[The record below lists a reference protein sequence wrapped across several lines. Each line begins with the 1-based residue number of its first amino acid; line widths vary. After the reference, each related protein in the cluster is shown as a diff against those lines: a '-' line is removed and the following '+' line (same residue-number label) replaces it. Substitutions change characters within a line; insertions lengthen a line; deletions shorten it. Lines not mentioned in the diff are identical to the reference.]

1 MQLVLKDIDL
11 KTSWIK
17 TGKESFIYFET
28 IDSTLNI
35 ALDQQFQESSVGKI
49 VITDNQTSGKG
60 SYNKSWYSESYKDLT
75 FSIILGSSNNFQQ
88 NLIDKTCSAIVSILN
103 KYQIEA
109 YQKLPND
116 IYVKD
121 RKLAGILLSNVQIG
135 NSGNYQAL
143 SVGININSNI
153 ELKELDRNAKANHTS
168 FAKELGK
175 EINREKVLVEIIE
188 LLDKV
193 IQKQVNQ

>member
-60 SYNKSWYSESYKDLT
+60 SYNKSWYSEPYKDLT

-88 NLIDKTCSAIVSILN
+88 NLIDETCSVIVSILN

-109 YQKLPND
+109 YQKPPND

-121 RKLAGILLSNVQIG
+121 RKIAGILLSNIKIG
-135 NSGNYQAL
+135 NGENYQAL

-153 ELKELDRNAKANHTS
+153 ELKELHINAKANHTS

-175 EINREKVLVEIIE
+175 KINREKVLIEIIE
-188 LLDKV
+188 SLDKA
-193 IQKQVNQ
+193 IQKQVDQ

>member
-1 MQLVLKDIDL
+1 MQLILEDIDL
-11 KTSWIK
+11 KTCWIK
-17 TGKESFIYFET
+17 SGKESFIYFET

-75 FSIILGSSNNFQQ
+75 LSIILGSSNNFQQ
-88 NLIDKTCSAIVSILN
+88 NLIDETCSVIVSILN
-103 KYQIEA
+103 EYQIEA
-109 YQKLPND
+109 YQKPPND

-121 RKLAGILLSNVQIG
+121 RKIAGILLSNVQTG
-135 NSGNYQAL
+135 NRSNYQAL
-143 SVGININSNI
+143 SIGININSNI
-153 ELKELDRNAKANHTS
+153 ELKELDSNAKANHTS

-175 EINREKVLVEIIE
+175 EINLSLIHI
-188 LLDKV
+188 
-193 IQKQVNQ
+193 

>member
-60 SYNKSWYSESYKDLT
+60 SYNKSWYSEPYKDLT

-175 EINREKVLVEIIE
+175 EIKREKVLVEIIE
-188 LLDKV
+188 LLDKT
-193 IQKQVNQ
+193 IQKQVDQ

>member
-1 MQLVLKDIDL
+1 MQLILKDIDL
-11 KTSWIK
+11 KTCWIK
-17 TGKESFIYFET
+17 SGKESFIYFKT

-88 NLIDKTCSAIVSILN
+88 NLIDETCSVIVSVLN
-103 KYQIEA
+103 EYQIEA

-116 IYVKD
+116 IYVRD
-121 RKLAGILLSNVQIG
+121 RKIAGILLSNVQTGI
-135 NSGNYQAL
+135 SGNYQAL

-153 ELKELDRNAKANHTS
+153 ELKKLDSNAKANHTS

>member
-11 KTSWIK
+11 KTCWIK
-17 TGKESFIYFET
+17 SGKKSFIYFET
-28 IDSTLNI
+28 IDTTLNI

-88 NLIDKTCSAIVSILN
+88 NLIDETCSVIVSVLN
-103 KYQIEA
+103 EYQIEA

-116 IYVKD
+116 IYVRDK
-121 RKLAGILLSNVQIG
+121 KIAGVLLSNVQTG

-153 ELKELDRNAKANHTS
+153 ELKKLDSNAKANHTS

>member
-1 MQLVLKDIDL
+1 MQLILEDIDL
-11 KTSWIK
+11 KTCWIK
-17 TGKESFIYFET
+17 SGKESFIYFET

-49 VITDNQTSGKG
+49 VITDNQTFGKG

-88 NLIDKTCSAIVSILN
+88 NLIDETCSVIVSILN

-109 YQKLPND
+109 YQKPPND
-116 IYVKD
+116 IYVRE
-121 RKLAGILLSNVQIG
+121 RKIAGILLSNVQIA

-153 ELKELDRNAKANHTS
+153 ELKELDSNAKANHTS
-168 FAKELGK
+168 FVKELGK

>member
-1 MQLVLKDIDL
+1 MQLILKDIDL

-60 SYNKSWYSESYKDLT
+60 SYNKSWYSEPYKDLT

>member
-60 SYNKSWYSESYKDLT
+60 SYNKSWYSEPYKDLT

-103 KYQIEA
+103 KYQIKA

-153 ELKELDRNAKANHTS
+153 ELKELDSNAKADHTS
-168 FAKELGK
+168 FAKELGI

-188 LLDKV
+188 LLDKA
-193 IQKQVNQ
+193 IQKQVDQ

>member
-1 MQLVLKDIDL
+1 MQLILKDIDL
-11 KTSWIK
+11 KTNWIQS
-17 TGKESFIYFET
+17 GKGSFIYFET

-35 ALDQQFQESSVGKI
+35 ALDQQFQVSSIGKI

-60 SYNKSWYSESYKDLT
+60 SYNKFWYSESYKDLT

-88 NLIDKTCSAIVSILN
+88 NLIDETCSVIVSILN
-103 KYQIEA
+103 EYQIEA
-109 YQKLPND
+109 YQKPPND
-116 IYVKD
+116 IFVKN
-121 RKLAGILLSNVQIG
+121 RKIAGILLSNIQIG
-135 NSGNYQAL
+135 NSENYQAL

-153 ELKELDRNAKANHTS
+153 ELKELDINAKANHTS
-168 FAKELGK
+168 FVKELGK

-188 LLDKV
+188 ILDKV

>member
-1 MQLVLKDIDL
+1 MQLILEDIDL
-11 KTSWIK
+11 KTCWIK
-17 TGKESFIYFET
+17 SGKESFIYFET

-88 NLIDKTCSAIVSILN
+88 NLIDETCSVIVSVLN
-103 KYQIEA
+103 EYQIEA

-116 IYVKD
+116 IYVRD
-121 RKLAGILLSNVQIG
+121 RKIAGILLSNVQ
-135 NSGNYQAL
+135 SGKSSNYQAL

-153 ELKELDRNAKANHTS
+153 ELKELDSNAKVNHTS

>member
-1 MQLVLKDIDL
+1 MQLILKDIDL

-17 TGKESFIYFET
+17 SGKESFIYFET

-35 ALDQQFQESSVGKI
+35 ALDQQFQESSIGKI

-75 FSIILGSSNNFQQ
+75 FSVILGSSNNFQQ
-88 NLIDKTCSAIVSILN
+88 NLIDETCSVIASILN
-103 KYQIEA
+103 EYQIEA
-109 YQKLPND
+109 YQKPPND

-121 RKLAGILLSNVQIG
+121 RKIAGILLSNVQIG

-143 SVGININSNI
+143 SVGININSSI
-153 ELKELDRNAKANHTS
+153 ELKELDINAKANHTS
-168 FAKELGK
+168 FAKELGR
-175 EINREKVLVEIIE
+175 EINREKVLVKIIE
-188 LLDKV
+188 LLDIV
-193 IQKQVNQ
+193 IQKQVDQ

>member
-35 ALDQQFQESSVGKI
+35 ALDQQFQERSVGKI

>member
-1 MQLVLKDIDL
+1 MQLILKDIDL
-11 KTSWIK
+11 KTNWIK
-17 TGKESFIYFET
+17 SGIGSFIYFET

-35 ALDQQFQESSVGKI
+35 ALNQQYQESSIGKI

-60 SYNKSWYSESYKDLT
+60 SYNKSWYSEPYKDLT

-88 NLIDKTCSAIVSILN
+88 NLIDETCSVIVSVLN
-103 KYQIEA
+103 EYQIEA

-116 IYVKD
+116 IYVRDK
-121 RKLAGILLSNVQIG
+121 KIAGVLLSNVQTG
-135 NSGNYQAL
+135 NSGDYQAL

-153 ELKELDRNAKANHTS
+153 ELKKLDSNAKANHTS

-188 LLDKV
+188 LIDKT
-193 IQKQVNQ
+193 IQKQVDQ

>member
-1 MQLVLKDIDL
+1 MQLILKDIDL
-11 KTSWIK
+11 KTCWIK
-17 TGKESFIYFET
+17 SGKESFIYFET

-88 NLIDKTCSAIVSILN
+88 NLIDETCSVIVSVLN
-103 KYQIEA
+103 EYQIEA

-116 IYVKD
+116 IYVRD
-121 RKLAGILLSNVQIG
+121 RKIAGILLSNVQIG

-153 ELKELDRNAKANHTS
+153 ELKKLDSNAKANHTS

>member
-1 MQLVLKDIDL
+1 MQLILKDIDL
-11 KTSWIK
+11 KTCWIK
-17 TGKESFIYFET
+17 PGKESFIYFET

-35 ALDQQFQESSVGKI
+35 ALDQQFQERSVGKI

-88 NLIDKTCSAIVSILN
+88 NLIDETCSVIVSILN

-109 YQKLPND
+109 YQKPPND
-116 IYVKD
+116 IYVRD
-121 RKLAGILLSNVQIG
+121 RKIAGILLSNVQIG
-135 NSGNYQAL
+135 NNGNYQAL

-153 ELKELDRNAKANHTS
+153 ELKELDINAKANHTS

>member
-1 MQLVLKDIDL
+1 MQLILKDIDL
-11 KTSWIK
+11 NTCWIK
-17 TGKESFIYFET
+17 SGKESFIYFER

-75 FSIILGSSNNFQQ
+75 CSIILGSANNFQQ
-88 NLIDKTCSAIVSILN
+88 NLIDETCSALVSILN
-103 KYQIEA
+103 EYQIEA
-109 YQKLPND
+109 YQKPPND
-116 IYVKD
+116 IYVRD
-121 RKLAGILLSNVQIG
+121 RKIAGILLSNVQTG
-135 NSGNYQAL
+135 NSDNYQAL

-153 ELKELDRNAKANHTS
+153 ELKELDSNAKANHTS

>member
-1 MQLVLKDIDL
+1 MQLILEDIDL
-11 KTSWIK
+11 KTCWIK
-17 TGKESFIYFET
+17 SGKKSFIYFET

-88 NLIDKTCSAIVSILN
+88 NLIDETCSVIVSVLN
-103 KYQIEA
+103 EYQIEA

-116 IYVKD
+116 IYVRD
-121 RKLAGILLSNVQIG
+121 RKIAGILLSNIQIG

-153 ELKELDRNAKANHTS
+153 ELKKLDSNAKANHTS

>member
-1 MQLVLKDIDL
+1 MQLILEDIDL
-11 KTSWIK
+11 KTCWIK
-17 TGKESFIYFET
+17 SGKESFIYFET

-60 SYNKSWYSESYKDLT
+60 SYNKSWYSEPYKDLT

-88 NLIDKTCSAIVSILN
+88 NLIDETCSVIARILN
-103 KYQIEA
+103 EYQIEA

-116 IYVKD
+116 IYVRDK
-121 RKLAGILLSNVQIG
+121 KIAGVLLSNVQTG

-153 ELKELDRNAKANHTS
+153 ELKKLDSNAKANHTS

>member
-1 MQLVLKDIDL
+1 MQLILKDIDL

-17 TGKESFIYFET
+17 SGKESFIYFET

-49 VITDNQTSGKG
+49 VIADNQTSGKG

-75 FSIILGSSNNFQQ
+75 FSIILGSSNNFKQ
-88 NLIDKTCSAIVSILN
+88 NLIDETCSVIVSILN
-103 KYQIEA
+103 KYHIEA
-109 YQKLPND
+109 YQKPPND

-121 RKLAGILLSNVQIG
+121 RKIAGILLSNVQIG
-135 NSGNYQAL
+135 NSSNYQAL

>member
-1 MQLVLKDIDL
+1 MQLILKDIDL
-11 KTSWIK
+11 KTCWIK
-17 TGKESFIYFET
+17 PGKESFIYFET

-35 ALDQQFQESSVGKI
+35 ALDQQFQERSVGKI

-60 SYNKSWYSESYKDLT
+60 SYNKSWYSESCKDLT

-88 NLIDKTCSAIVSILN
+88 NLIDETCSVIVSVLN
-103 KYQIEA
+103 EYQIEA

-116 IYVKD
+116 IYVRD
-121 RKLAGILLSNVQIG
+121 RKIAGILLSNVQTG

-153 ELKELDRNAKANHTS
+153 ELKKLDSNAKANHTS
-168 FAKELGK
+168 FAKELGR
-175 EINREKVLVEIIE
+175 EINREKVLVKIIE
-188 LLDKV
+188 LLDIV
-193 IQKQVNQ
+193 IQKQVDQ

>member
-1 MQLVLKDIDL
+1 MQLILKDIDL
-11 KTSWIK
+11 KTCWIK
-17 TGKESFIYFET
+17 SGKESFIYFKT

-60 SYNKSWYSESYKDLT
+60 SYNKSWYSESCKDLT

-88 NLIDKTCSAIVSILN
+88 NLIDETCSVIVSVLN
-103 KYQIEA
+103 EYQIEA

-116 IYVKD
+116 IYVRD
-121 RKLAGILLSNVQIG
+121 RKIAGILLSNVQSG
-135 NSGNYQAL
+135 NSSNHQAL

-153 ELKELDRNAKANHTS
+153 ELKKLDSNAKANHTS

>member
-1 MQLVLKDIDL
+1 MQLILKDIDL
-11 KTSWIK
+11 KTFWIK
-17 TGKESFIYFET
+17 PGKESFIYFET

-88 NLIDKTCSAIVSILN
+88 NLVDETCTVIVSILN
-103 KYQIEA
+103 EYQIEA
-109 YQKLPND
+109 YQKPPND
-116 IYVKD
+116 IYVRD
-121 RKLAGILLSNVQIG
+121 RKIAGILLSNVQTG

-153 ELKELDRNAKANHTS
+153 ELKELDSNSKANHTS

>member
-1 MQLVLKDIDL
+1 MQLIIKDIDL
-11 KTSWIK
+11 KTCWIK
-17 TGKESFIYFET
+17 PGKESFIYFET
-28 IDSTLNI
+28 DESTLNI

-75 FSIILGSSNNFQQ
+75 FSIILGSENNFQQ
-88 NLIDKTCSAIVSILN
+88 NLIDETCSAIVSILN
-103 KYQIEA
+103 EYQIEA
-109 YQKLPND
+109 YQKPPND
-116 IYVKD
+116 IYVRD
-121 RKLAGILLSNVQIG
+121 RKIAGILLSNVQTG
-135 NSGNYQAL
+135 NSSNYQAL

-153 ELKELDRNAKANHTS
+153 ELKELDSNAKANHTS
-168 FAKELGK
+168 FVKELGK

>member
-1 MQLVLKDIDL
+1 MQLILKDIDL
-11 KTSWIK
+11 KTFWIK
-17 TGKESFIYFET
+17 PGKESFIYFET

-88 NLIDKTCSAIVSILN
+88 NLVDETCSVIVSILN
-103 KYQIEA
+103 EYQIEA
-109 YQKLPND
+109 YQKPPND
-116 IYVKD
+116 IYVRD
-121 RKLAGILLSNVQIG
+121 RKIAGILLSNVQTG

-153 ELKELDRNAKANHTS
+153 ELKELDSNSKANHTS

>member
-1 MQLVLKDIDL
+1 MQLILKDIDL
-11 KTSWIK
+11 KTNWIK
-17 TGKESFIYFET
+17 SGKGSFIYFET

-35 ALDQQFQESSVGKI
+35 ALDQQFQESFIGKI

-88 NLIDKTCSAIVSILN
+88 NLIDETCSVIVSILN
-103 KYQIEA
+103 KYQIES
-109 YQKLPND
+109 YQKPPND
-116 IYVKD
+116 IYVRD
-121 RKLAGILLSNVQIG
+121 RKIAGILLSNVQIG
-135 NSGNYQAL
+135 NNGNYQAL

-153 ELKELDRNAKANHTS
+153 ELKELDINSKVNHTS

-175 EINREKVLVEIIE
+175 EINREKVLIEIIE
-188 LLDKV
+188 LLDKA
-193 IQKQVNQ
+193 IQKQVDQ

>member
-1 MQLVLKDIDL
+1 MQLILKDIDL

-17 TGKESFIYFET
+17 PGKRSFIYFEK

-35 ALDQQFQESSVGKI
+35 ALDEIYQESSIGKI

-60 SYNKSWYSESYKDLT
+60 SYNKSWYSEPYKDLT

-88 NLIDKTCSAIVSILN
+88 NLIDETCSAMVIILN
-103 KYQIEA
+103 EYQIKA
-109 YQKLPND
+109 YQKPPND

-121 RKLAGILLSNVQIG
+121 RKIAGILLSNVQIG
-135 NSGNYQAL
+135 NSGNYQSL

-153 ELKELDRNAKANHTS
+153 ELKELDINAKVNHTS

-175 EINREKVLVEIIE
+175 EMNREKILVAIIE
-188 LLDKV
+188 SLDKI
-193 IQKQVNQ
+193 IQKQVDQ

>member
-1 MQLVLKDIDL
+1 MQLILKDIDL

-17 TGKESFIYFET
+17 SGKESFIYFET

-35 ALDQQFQESSVGKI
+35 ALDQKYQESSVGKI

-60 SYNKSWYSESYKDLT
+60 SYNKSWYSEAYKDLT

-88 NLIDKTCSAIVSILN
+88 NLIDETCSVIVSILSE
-103 KYQIEA
+103 YQIEA
-109 YQKLPND
+109 YQKQPND

-121 RKLAGILLSNVQIG
+121 KKIAGILLSNVQIG
-135 NSGNYQAL
+135 NSENYQAL

-153 ELKELDRNAKANHTS
+153 ELEELDINAKANHTS

-175 EINREKVLVEIIE
+175 EINREEVLVKIIE
-188 LLDKV
+188 LLDIV
-193 IQKQVNQ
+193 IQKQVDQ

>member
-1 MQLVLKDIDL
+1 MQLILKDIDL
-11 KTSWIK
+11 KTCWIK
-17 TGKESFIYFET
+17 PGKESFIYFET

-35 ALDQQFQESSVGKI
+35 ALDQQFQVSSVGKI

-60 SYNKSWYSESYKDLT
+60 SYNKFWFSESYKDLT

-88 NLIDKTCSAIVSILN
+88 NLIDETCSVIVSILN

-109 YQKLPND
+109 YQKPPND
-116 IYVKD
+116 IYVRD
-121 RKLAGILLSNVQIG
+121 RKIAGILLSNVQIG

-188 LLDKV
+188 LIDKT
-193 IQKQVNQ
+193 IQKQVDQ

>member
-35 ALDQQFQESSVGKI
+35 ALDQQYQKSSVGKI

-60 SYNKSWYSESYKDLT
+60 SYNKSWYSEPYKDLT

>member
-1 MQLVLKDIDL
+1 MQLILEDIDL
-11 KTSWIK
+11 KTCWIK
-17 TGKESFIYFET
+17 SGKESFIYFET
-28 IDSTLNI
+28 IGSTLNI

-88 NLIDKTCSAIVSILN
+88 NLIDETCSEIVSILN
-103 KYQIEA
+103 EYQIEA
-109 YQKLPND
+109 YQKPPND
-116 IYVKD
+116 IYVRD
-121 RKLAGILLSNVQIG
+121 RKIAGILLSNVQTG
-135 NSGNYQAL
+135 NSSNYQAL
-143 SVGININSNI
+143 SIGININSNI
-153 ELKELDRNAKANHTS
+153 ELKELDSNAKANHTS
-168 FAKELGK
+168 FVKELGK